1 MHPHLIYILTIFCK
15 LLHYNLLAVL
25 DVETLVEVL
34 EALAYVLSVYGVYA
48 VVCLCAFYCYETDAC
63 SRVAYVSC
71 VRHVRLAVS
80 VNHDYVVLVVACAVA
95 VVVSIVVVGLG
106 CGLAVELLNENA
118 VAIYVVAHY
127 AQAACTVCNVVDANT
142 VGLVVV
148 RCQRTS
154 AGVYDS
160 EVLSTL
166 RKVDVVLLPVVNSL
180 VRVLVDLDERV
191 GVGVVLRVVEVE
203 CLRT

>member
-15 LLHYNLLAVL
+15 LL
-25 DVETLVEVL
+25 
-34 EALAYVLSVYGVYA
+34 
-48 VVCLCAFYCYETDAC
+48 
-63 SRVAYVSC
+63 
-71 VRHVRLAVS
+71 
-80 VNHDYVVLVVACAVA
+80 
-95 VVVSIVVVGLG
+95 
-106 CGLAVELLNENA
+106 
-118 VAIYVVAHY
+118 
-127 AQAACTVCNVVDANT
+127 NVVDANT